1 MGDSS
6 YIKHHHISCLVNPK
20 KILYLRVKIFTQ
32 SGAPMITLTK
42 IDGSPL
48 TVNADEIETV
58 ETSHDSTIS
67 LKSGRKI
74 IVKETFDEIRNKTVK
89 YRRECFSALLN
100 QVVHND
106 KD

>member
-1 MGDSS
+1 
-6 YIKHHHISCLVNPK
+6 
-20 KILYLRVKIFTQ
+20 
-32 SGAPMITLTK
+32 MITLTK
-42 IDGSPL
+42 IDGRPV

-58 ETSHDSTIS
+58 ETTYDSTVS

-74 IVKETFDEIRNKTVK
+74 IVKETFDEIRNKTIE
-89 YRRECFSALLN
+89 YRRECFSALLD